1 MSSRKYKNNCLSKE
15 EATKTFFKKDDIFSL
30 VALIAM
36 TADAIM
42 AVSQFDYSHCR
53 LGKQIMCFKHTLNGQ
68 REAVVISH
76 GRALQ

>member
-1 MSSRKYKNNCLSKE
+1 MSSRKHKNNSLSEE
-15 EATKTFFKKDDIFSL
+15 EAMKTFFKRMRFSPL
-30 VALIAM
+30 VALMAM

-42 AVSQFDYSHCR
+42 AVSQFDCSHCG
-53 LGKQIMCFKHTLNGQ
+53 LGKQIMCFMHTLNGQ

>member
-1 MSSRKYKNNCLSKE
+1 M
-15 EATKTFFKKDDIFSL
+15 
-30 VALIAM
+30 AM

-42 AVSQFDYSHCR
+42 AVSQFDYSHYR
-53 LGKQIMCFKHTLNGQ
+53 LGKQIMCFMHTLNGQ